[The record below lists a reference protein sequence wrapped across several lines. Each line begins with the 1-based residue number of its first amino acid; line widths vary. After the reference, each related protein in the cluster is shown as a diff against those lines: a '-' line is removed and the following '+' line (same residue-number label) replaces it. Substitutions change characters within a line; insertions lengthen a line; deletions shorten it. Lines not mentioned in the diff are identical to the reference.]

1 MNNLRSVTLLSSL
14 FFFTLFNTVMAV
26 ETVPSFSGKTLSGS
40 TINFSGQQSE
50 KAMLLVFWASWCVY
64 CLAEIPKLKTL
75 NTRFNSTLQILGVNV
90 NKHSEDG
97 LKTAQQ
103 YKLPYP
109 SLADPDLRIADQ
121 FNVRGTPVLIVID
134 KQGRMVKRSHRLDT
148 SLIKTI
154 EKVSL

>member
-14 FFFTLFNTVMAV
+14 LFFTLFNTVTAI
-26 ETVPSFSGKTLSGS
+26 EIAPGFSGKTLSGS
-40 TINFSGQQSE
+40 TINFPNQHSE
-50 KAMLLVFWASWCVY
+50 KATLLVFWASWCVY
-64 CLAEIPKLKTL
+64 CVAEMPKLKTL
-75 NTRFNSTLQILGVNV
+75 NTRFSSTLQILGVNV
-90 NKHSEDG
+90 NKHVEDG
-97 LKTAQQ
+97 LKTVQQ

-134 KQGRMVKRSHRLDT
+134 KQGRMVKRSHRLDK
-148 SLIKTI
+148 SLIKAI